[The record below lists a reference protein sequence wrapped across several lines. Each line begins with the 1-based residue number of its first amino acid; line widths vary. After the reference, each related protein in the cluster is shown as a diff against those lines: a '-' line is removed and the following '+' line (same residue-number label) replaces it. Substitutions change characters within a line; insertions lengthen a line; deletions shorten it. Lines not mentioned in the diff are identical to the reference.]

1 MKLDCEYAIIGGGVA
16 GLSMAIALLDL
27 KKDFLI
33 FEQSTVLKGIGA
45 GFGLAANAMQAFDYL
60 GLRQEVEQIGYY
72 TETYAIL
79 DPSGRTLIAPDTQRL
94 SSKYN
99 QKNFTVH
106 RADLHRYLLSKLPSQ
121 RILLG
126 KRLLRFE
133 KTADA
138 ISLSVEDGS
147 TYRCRYLIV
156 ADGVRSATRQH
167 LLPLVKPRYSGYTCW
182 RATIGNGAIGLPHG
196 SETWGPKGRF
206 GMTPLIHDRIY
217 WYACINAPQSSSKY
231 KNYSVKDL
239 LRNFSGYHMPIP
251 EILANTSDEDLLWND
266 IIDIKP
272 LTRFA
277 YDHILLIG
285 DAAHATTPNM
295 GQGACQA
302 LEDVAVLSQELKR
315 TSDIRQAFK
324 NFEKRRLKRT
334 KYITDTSRQ
343 IGYAAQFTHPGI
355 IAIRNTLM
363 RIVPSQWTQAPL
375 KKLLEVDFMAVPPSR
390 G

>member
-1 MKLDCEYAIIGGGVA
+1 MKFDSEYAIIGGGVA

-27 KKDFLI
+27 KKDFLV

-79 DPSGRTLIAPDTQRL
+79 DAKGRTLIAPDTQRL
-94 SSKYN
+94 SSRYN

-106 RADLHRYLLSKLPSQ
+106 RADLHSYLLSKLSPQ

-126 KRLLRFE
+126 KRFQRFD
-133 KTADA
+133 KTDDA
-138 ISLSVEDGS
+138 VSLSFEDGT

-156 ADGVRSATRQH
+156 ADGVRSVARQQ
-167 LLPLVKPRYSGYTCW
+167 LVPQSTPRYSGYTCW
-182 RATIGNGAIGLPHG
+182 RASIGNNDIGLQHG

-217 WYACINAPQSSSKY
+217 WYACINAPQNSAVY
-231 KNYSVKDL
+231 KNHSMKDL
-239 LRNFSGYHMPIP
+239 LRNFSDYHNPIP
-251 EILANTSDEDLLWND
+251 EILSHTSDEDLLWND

-277 YDHILLIG
+277 YDNILLIG

-302 LEDVAVLSQELKR
+302 LEDVAVLRQEIKR
-315 TSDIRQAFK
+315 NDSVKKAFQ
-324 NFEKRRLKRT
+324 NFETRRLKRT
-334 KYITDTSRQ
+334 KYITNRSRQ
-343 IGYAAQFTHPGI
+343 IGHAAQYTHPWMIGV
-355 IAIRNTLM
+355 RNTLL
-363 RIVPSQWTQAPL
+363 RLVPAQWAQATL
-375 KKLLEVDFMAVPPSR
+375 KKLLDVDFMALSSSR